1 MTRRNLMA
9 APAITTLNAAAAT
22 PPKTCVIELARFQL
36 RNGPENQR
44 QRAADFLKAYLPVA
58 KRAGI
63 GPVGVFSGTVAEDS
77 PFLLLL
83 QSYPGWAE
91 VEAAD
96 VKLTSDPGFHK
107 AVTAWYAGGLP
118 YVRTEATL
126 LRAFAGMPAIVVPA
140 AEGRKTPRLFEL
152 RTYESATYLTLE
164 RKIKMF
170 EEGEIDIFRR
180 VGLLPVFFGQ
190 TLIGRNMP
198 NLTYMVAYDDWA
210 ARERNWRAFGSDPE
224 WQKLRAQPG
233 YSDAEIVSNI
243 SNVLLSPLPFSEIR

>member
-1 MTRRNLMA
+1 MTRRHLMA
-9 APAITTLNAAAAT
+9 APAFAALNAAAPA
-22 PPKTCVIELARFQL
+22 PPKTCVIELVRFQL

-58 KRAGI
+58 RRAGI
-63 GPVGVFSGTVAEDS
+63 GPIGAFSGTVAEDS
-77 PFLLLL
+77 PFLLLV

-96 VKLTSDPGFHK
+96 IKLASDAEFHK
-107 AVTAWYAGGLP
+107 TVTAWYAGGMP
-118 YVRTEATL
+118 YMRIESSL
-126 LRAFAGMPAIVVPA
+126 LRAFPGMPAVAVPP
-140 AEGRKTPRLFEL
+140 AEGRKSPRLFEL
-152 RTYESATYLTLE
+152 RTYESPTYLTLE

-170 EEGEIDIFRR
+170 EQGEIAIFRR

-190 TLIGRNMP
+190 TLVGRNLP
-198 NLTYMVAYDDWA
+198 NLTYLVAHDDWS
-210 ARERNWRAFGSDPE
+210 ARERNWRAFGADPE

-233 YSDAEIVSNI
+233 FSDAEIVSNI